1 MLCSFEHICKNPDYT
16 IVRLCT
22 YGWIVARADMVYCDL
37 FSGTWASQKHFI
49 HASRSTM
56 CEKLTM
62 VSGSLMAN
70 LETQRARSENW
81 AATSSAATK
90 TGYKL

>member
-1 MLCSFEHICKNPDYT
+1 
-16 IVRLCT
+16 
-22 YGWIVARADMVYCDL
+22 MVYCVL
-37 FSGTWASQKHFI
+37 FSGTWASKKYLI
-49 HASRSTM
+49 RVSRSIM

-70 LETQRARSENW
+70 LETQRARSEDW

-90 TGYKL
+90 TGNFES